1 MKRGNRNALKGVGQL
16 LLHFRIMNI
25 DEDYKES
32 ISEAEDNGFQ
42 VIGRVQVYIKSDDCF
57 SNRTFYKIGG
67 MPYLVGKPLG
77 NMTILKVA
85 RRNGNL
91 VDVISIGQ
99 KEIPVGNHSDEID
112 EYVTVNSKYIADLEE
127 FYFKSF

>member
-1 MKRGNRNALKGVGQL
+1 
-16 LLHFRIMNI
+16 MNI

-85 RRNGNL
+85 RSNGNL
-91 VDVISIGQ
+91 FDVISIGQ
-99 KEIPVGNHSDEID
+99 KEIPVVNNLYEI
-112 EYVTVNSKYIADLEE
+112 EEWVTVDSMYECFKE
-127 FYFKSF
+127 FYFKRF